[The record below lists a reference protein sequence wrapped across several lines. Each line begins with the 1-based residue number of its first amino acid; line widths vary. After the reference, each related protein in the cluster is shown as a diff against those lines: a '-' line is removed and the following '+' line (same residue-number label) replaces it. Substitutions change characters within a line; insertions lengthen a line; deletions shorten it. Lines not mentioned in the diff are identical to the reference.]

1 MTEYHLK
8 FTPEALQDIIE
19 AANYYEDCKKGLGKR
34 FRNEIK
40 RKLIWIKEA
49 PFVYA
54 VRYKNVRFILT
65 ETFPYTIHFTIQ
77 ENRQIIEV
85 HAVLSQFRNPDK
97 FWKDYD

>member
-49 PFVYA
+49 PFV
-54 VRYKNVRFILT
+54 
-65 ETFPYTIHFTIQ
+65 
-77 ENRQIIEV
+77 
-85 HAVLSQFRNPDK
+85 
-97 FWKDYD
+97 